1 MKLLDILN
9 ESAEQQNI
17 INKIK
22 VEFSRRFD
30 RYVAQYTPQLKQAS
44 KVIDVFPIVAQIKIH
59 VLNRITQEYP
69 NIISGKGGDKFGYN
83 VKTSENGNLG
93 GRICTVAVA
102 KWLCDPDN
110 QLKIVHVH
118 YQNNKGHLI
127 ITDVREYFIEEI
139 EYTILN
145 QGKGFLFMKTDNKN
159 KVIRAREKLDR
170 ELWLQEFQCKYVKFV
185 EDTKKRFD
193 TYAKEFASLTVSS
206 ETNLLNFMS

>member
-30 RYVAQYTPQLKQAS
+30 RYVTQYTPQLKQAS

-83 VKTSENGNLG
+83 VWGYLSGLLNTEIDKIGWVKKQTIKTIAGNKDKF
-93 GRICTVAVA
+93 I
-102 KWLCDPDN
+102 
-110 QLKIVHVH
+110 
-118 YQNNKGHLI
+118 QNSKNVDDDGLY
-127 ITDVREYFIEEI
+127 EFISNVLDIGYIARDELLSNETI
-139 EYTILN
+139 GYNAATYSAQYMTWISNNWRKMESGILN
-145 QGKGFLFMKTDNKN
+145 IIVNK
-159 KVIRAREKLDR
+159 I
-170 ELWLQEFQCKYVKFV
+170 Y
-185 EDTKKRFD
+185 
-193 TYAKEFASLTVSS
+193 
-206 ETNLLNFMS
+206 